1 MEIVPKKNKY
11 RSVLYFMG
19 SLVIALGLTWFLKE
33 PSFTDS
39 QVYVFFL
46 LFFSVGL
53 WITEAIPAFAVALF
67 IMAYLVFTLGNP
79 HFNSAPEKID
89 RYVNTFS
96 SSIIW
101 LMLGGFFLAAAMTKT
116 KLDERLLTLTLKASG
131 AKPRNIIIAFM
142 CTTMLASMIMSN
154 TATTSM
160 LVAALMPLLI
170 SLGKSGVS
178 KALLLGIA
186 IAATTGGMA
195 TIIGTPPNPIAAG
208 MLENEGIKMDFLHW
222 MIYGVPVAIAL
233 TAISCFVLIR
243 VFVKTSTP
251 VSLDYHKEQKVGAKD
266 ESGFPRKLVLIV
278 LIITI
283 LLWLTSSIHGITVAA
298 VSAIP
303 IVLFTL
309 TGVITAD
316 DVRTLPWDT
325 LFLVAGSM
333 SLGEALESTKI
344 LEHYSSQLHSVNIN
358 PFIFLVV
365 FAYITMIFTNIM
377 SNAAASTVLIPLA
390 FAILPDHKVE
400 AAMTIGL
407 SASTAL
413 FLPVS
418 TPPNAIV
425 FSTGLLRQKDFLLGG
440 FLIGI
445 IGPLL
450 AVLWVLLVGG

>member
-1 MEIVPKKNKY
+1 MKKNKY
-11 RSVLYFMG
+11 RSVLYFIG
-19 SLVIALGLTWFLKE
+19 SFVVALVLTWLLKE
-33 PSFTDS
+33 PTFTDS

-46 LFFSVGL
+46 LFFAVGL

-116 KLDERLLTLTLKASG
+116 KLDERLLKLTLKVSG

-154 TATTSM
+154 TATTAM
-160 LVAALMPLLI
+160 LVAALMPLLT

-178 KALLLGIA
+178 KALLLGIS
-186 IAATTGGMA
+186 ISATTGGMA

-222 MIYGVPVAIAL
+222 MIYGMPVAIAL

-243 VFVKTSTP
+243 VFVKSSTP
-251 VSLDYHKEQKVGAKD
+251 VSLDFQKGEKPDSED
-266 ESGFPRKLVLIV
+266 EYKFRRKLVLIV
-278 LIITI
+278 LVLTV
-283 LLWLTSSIHGITVAA
+283 LLWLTSSIHGISVAA

-316 DVRTLPWDT
+316 DVRTLSWDT

-344 LEHYSSQLHSVNIN
+344 LEHYSSQLHNININ
-358 PFIFLVV
+358 PFVFLVV

-390 FAILPDHKVE
+390 FAILPDHKME

-440 FLIGI
+440 VLVGI

-450 AVLWVLLVGG
+450 SVLWVLLVKR

>member
-1 MEIVPKKNKY
+1 MKKNKY
-11 RSVLYFMG
+11 RSVLYFIG
-19 SLVIALGLTWFLKE
+19 SFVVALGLTLLLKE
-33 PSFTDS
+33 PTFTDS

-46 LFFSVGL
+46 LFFAVGL

-116 KLDERLLTLTLKASG
+116 KLDETLLTLTLNVSG

-160 LVAALMPLLI
+160 LVAALMPLLT
-170 SLGKSGVS
+170 SLEKSGVS

-186 IAATTGGMA
+186 ISATTGGMA

-243 VFVKTSTP
+243 VFVKTSAP
-251 VSLDYHKEQKVGAKD
+251 VSLDFRKEQKAGAKD
-266 ESGFPRKLVLIV
+266 ESGFQRKLVLIV
-278 LIITI
+278 LILTI

-309 TGVITAD
+309 TGVITAN

-358 PFIFLVV
+358 PFVFLVV
-365 FAYITMIFTNIM
+365 FTYITMIFTNIM

-390 FAILPDHKVE
+390 FAILPDYKLQ

-418 TPPNAIV
+418 TPPNAIC

-450 AVLWVLLVGG
+450 SVSWVMLVGG

>member
-1 MEIVPKKNKY
+1 MKSKY
-11 RSVLYFMG
+11 RSLLYFIG
-19 SLVIALGLTWFLKE
+19 SLVTALALTWLVKE
-33 PSFTDS
+33 PTFTDS

-67 IMAYLVFTLGNP
+67 IMAYLVFALGNP

-89 RYVNTFS
+89 KYVNTFS

-101 LMLGGFFLAAAMTKT
+101 LLLGGFFLAAAMTKT
-116 KLDERLLTLTLKASG
+116 KLDERLLKLTLKVSG
-131 AKPRNIIIAFM
+131 TKPRNIVIAFM
-142 CTTMLASMIMSN
+142 CTTMFASMIMSN
-154 TATTSM
+154 TATTAM
-160 LVAALMPLLI
+160 LVAALMPLLNK
-170 SLGKSGVS
+170 LGKSGIS
-178 KALLLGIA
+178 TALLLGIS
-186 IAATTGGMA
+186 IAATTGGMG

-208 MLENEGIKMDFLHW
+208 MLENEGIKVDFLRW
-222 MIYGVPVAIAL
+222 MIYGLPVSVAL

-243 VFVKTSTP
+243 VFVKSSTP
-251 VSLDYHKEQKVGAKD
+251 VPIDFQHNQKTASNNELGTQ
-266 ESGFPRKLVLIV
+266 RKLVLVV
-278 LIITI
+278 LVVTI
-283 LLWLTSSIHGITVAA
+283 LLWLTSSLHGISVAA
-298 VSAIP
+298 VAAIP
-303 IVLFTL
+303 IVIFTL

-344 LEHYSSQLHSVNIN
+344 LEHYSAQLTGININ
-358 PFIFLVV
+358 PVV
-365 FAYITMIFTNIM
+365 FLIIFAYVTMIFTNIM
-377 SNAAASTVLIPLA
+377 SNAAASTVLIPVA
-390 FAILPDHKVE
+390 FALLPAYKE
-400 AAMTIGL
+400 QAALTIGL

-418 TPPNAIV
+418 TPPNAIC

-440 FLIGI
+440 FLVGI

-450 AVLWVLLVGG
+450 SVLWVLIVKR

>member
-1 MEIVPKKNKY
+1 MKKNKY
-11 RSVLYFMG
+11 RSVLYFIG
-19 SLVIALGLTWFLKE
+19 SFVVALVLTWLLKE
-33 PSFTDS
+33 PTFTDS

-46 LFFSVGL
+46 LFFAVGL

-116 KLDERLLTLTLKASG
+116 KLDERLLTLTLKVSG

-154 TATTSM
+154 TATTAM
-160 LVAALMPLLI
+160 LVAALMPLLT

-178 KALLLGIA
+178 KALLLGIS
-186 IAATTGGMA
+186 ISATTGGMA

-243 VFVKTSTP
+243 VFIKSSTP
-251 VSLDYHKEQKVGAKD
+251 VSLDFQNGEKTDSED
-266 ESGFPRKLVLIV
+266 EYKFRRKLVLIILV
-278 LIITI
+278 LTV
-283 LLWLTSSIHGITVAA
+283 LLWLTSSIHGISVAA

-358 PFIFLVV
+358 PFVFLVV

-390 FAILPDHKVE
+390 FAILPDHKME

-440 FLIGI
+440 ILVGI

-450 AVLWVLLVGG
+450 SVLWVLLVKG